1 MTNGKSSIGS
11 LHLLQPGGG
20 VGGGVAK
27 YCKIFHIPSPICN
40 KQKKKNNNNNN
51 NNNNNKVK
59 PLLSG
64 HLRDLNR
71 GCLPSRSS

>member
-20 VGGGVAK
+20 RGGGVEWQNTA
-27 YCKIFHIPSPICN
+27 KIFHIPSPICN
-40 KQKKKNNNNNN
+40 KQKKKNYNN

-59 PLLSG
+59 PPLSG

-71 GCLPSRSS
+71 GCLSNRSS

>member
-20 VGGGVAK
+20 GGGWQNTAK
-27 YCKIFHIPSPICN
+27 YFISPPPSAIS
-40 KQKKKNNNNNN
+40 KKKKNNNN

>member
-1 MTNGKSSIGS
+1 MTNEKSSIGS

-20 VGGGVAK
+20 GGGGVGWQNTAK
-27 YCKIFHIPSPICN
+27 YFISPPPSAISKKIYIY
-40 KQKKKNNNNNN
+40 

-71 GCLPSRSS
+71 GCLPNRSS

>member
-1 MTNGKSSIGS
+1 MENPVLGAFIYYN
-11 LHLLQPGGG
+11 LEEGGG
-20 VGGGVAK
+20 GGGGAK
-27 YCKIFHIPSPICN
+27 NGKIFHIPSPICN

-51 NNNNNKVK
+51 NNNNNEVK

-71 GCLPSRSS
+71 GCLPNRSS

>member
-20 VGGGVAK
+20 GGVAK
-27 YCKIFHIPSPICN
+27 YCKIFHIPSPIGN
-40 KQKKKNNNNNN
+40 KQKKIINNNNNN
-51 NNNNNKVK
+51 NNNNEVK

-64 HLRDLNR
+64 HLQDLNR
-71 GCLPSRSS
+71 GCLPNRSS